1 MTPQTRSVLQAV
13 RGNGFEVELRRGA
26 DEVHVRVIDPR
37 RQAES
42 SFCFDAVSELGVS
55 LELAR
60 RYCSTNQRSA
70 IFGETNEVAVN
81 GPYRYMMA

>member
-1 MTPQTRSVLQAV
+1 
-13 RGNGFEVELRRGA
+13 
-26 DEVHVRVIDPR
+26 
-37 RQAES
+37 
-42 SFCFDAVSELGVS
+42 VSELGVS